1 MAIDWLEVA
10 WCFGETYKL
19 SYKTMA
25 TFNLNNI
32 VYYEDLSLFG
42 VLWKMLHIFAVITV
56 YPWEFKPVTT
66 AARYLMA
73 LRHLKLIILQRCR
86 DTRLMELS

>member
-42 VLWKMLHIFAVITV
+42 VLWKMLHIFASHYCLSMGVQTSN
-56 YPWEFKPVTT
+56 YGCPLSNGSQAFETH
-66 AARYLMA
+66 YLT
-73 LRHLKLIILQRCR
+73 KV
-86 DTRLMELS
+86 